1 MKALVLKEYHKLN
14 YETVP
19 LPKVAEEDLLVRVK
33 ACAICGSDVQGIDGS
48 TGRRIPPIIMGHEA
62 AGIIEQAGARVTNFA
77 VGDRITFDS
86 TIFCG
91 TCPYC
96 KIGSVNLCD
105 NRRVLGVSCDEY
117 KQHGAFAEY
126 VAVPERIAYPLP
138 EKLSYEHA
146 SLVEPVAIALHGV
159 RLARVRLNETAL
171 VYGAGVI
178 GLITVQ
184 LLKLA
189 GCRRILAVDLQEA
202 KLETARQMG
211 ATDLIKVSPADP
223 YETIREVLGEQSIDV
238 VVEAVGHR
246 GTVGSAVEIVRKGGR
261 LVQIGNLA
269 PRVEIPL
276 QQLVTKEIQFLGS
289 CASAGEYPDSLDL
302 IASGALDIRPLI
314 SAVAPLS
321 EGADWFRRL
330 YNAEPGFLKV
340 ILIP

>member
-1 MKALVLKEYHKLN
+1 MKALVLKDYHKLN
-14 YETVP
+14 YESVP
-19 LPKVAEEDLLVRVK
+19 MPKVAKRYLLVRVK

-62 AGIIEQAGARVTNFA
+62 AGIIEQVGEQVTSFA

-91 TCPYC
+91 TCFFC
-96 KIGSVNLCD
+96 KKGRINLCD
-105 NRRVLGVSCDEY
+105 NRRVLGVSCSEY

-126 VAVPERIAYPLP
+126 LAVPEHIAYPLP

-146 SLVEPVAIALHGV
+146 ALVEPVAIALHGV
-159 RLARVRLNETAL
+159 RLAQVRINETAL

-189 GCRRILAVDLQEA
+189 GCRRIFAVDLQET
-202 KLETARQMG
+202 KLETAHQMG
-211 ATDLIKVSPADP
+211 ATDLIKVSPVDP
-223 YETIREVLGEQSIDV
+223 YETIRTALREEPIDV
-238 VVEAVGHR
+238 VMEVVGR
-246 GTVGSAVEIVRKGGR
+246 DDTVRTALETVRKGGR
-261 LVQIGNLA
+261 LVQVGNFA
-269 PRVEIPL
+269 PRVEVPL

-302 IASGALDIRPLI
+302 IARRVLDIRPLI
-314 SAVAPLS
+314 SAIAPLS
-321 EGADWFRRL
+321 EGADWFGRL
-330 YNAEPGFLKV
+330 YNAEPGLLKV
-340 ILIP
+340 ILTP